1 MAYHG
6 LYLERLLP
14 SAAPVSSAPEPEG
27 YAMATFTESTAPTP
41 GANEGRHRF
50 QVLALDGGGVRG
62 LFSAAILARL
72 EEDLH
77 TRLLDHFDLVVG
89 TSTGGLIAVGL
100 GAGLSPRDIVNLYT
114 EMGTT
119 VFPWRPVGSVR
130 RLLRSKYS
138 PEPLRAALEQHL
150 GGMRL
155 EQSRVNLVVTAY
167 DLTSDTIHL
176 FKTPHNRT
184 LYRDGRVRMVD
195 VALATSAAPT
205 YFPAHVMDGTR
216 LVDGGIVANN
226 PAVIGIAEALSM
238 FGRTLD
244 DVHVLSLG
252 TTSEIR
258 HRGKR
263 LDHGGMLQWSRA
275 ATDVLLRGQSRSA
288 SGLAFHLIGERLLR
302 IDQDVPPGVL
312 KLDRIDREQL
322 LGRAAHVSR
331 EHCHQVAR
339 RFLQHTAAPVQP
351 RVSAHEG

>member
-1 MAYHG
+1 
-6 LYLERLLP
+6 
-14 SAAPVSSAPEPEG
+14 
-27 YAMATFTESTAPTP
+27 MATSHSTPPTP
-41 GANEGRHRF
+41 GANEVRHRF

-89 TSTGGLIAVGL
+89 TSTGGLTAVGL
-100 GAGLSPRDIVNLYT
+100 GAGMSPQDIVNLYT

-119 VFPWRPVGSVR
+119 VFPWRPVGGVR

-150 GGMRL
+150 GDMRL
-155 EQSRVNLVVTAY
+155 EQSSVNLLVTAY

-176 FKTPHNRT
+176 FKTPHNPT

-205 YFPAHVMDGTR
+205 YFPAHVVDGAR

-226 PAVIGIAEALSM
+226 PAVIGIAEAVSM

-244 DVHVLSLG
+244 DVHVLSIG
-252 TTSEIR
+252 TTSDVR
-258 HRGKR
+258 HRAKR
-263 LDHGGMLQWSRA
+263 LDRGGVLQWCSA
-275 ATDVLLRGQSRSA
+275 ASDVLLRGQSRSA
-288 SGLAFHLIGERLLR
+288 NGLAIHFIGNRLHR
-302 IDQDVPPGVL
+302 IDQDVPQGVL
-312 KLDRIDREQL
+312 KMDRIDREQL
-322 LGRAAHVSR
+322 HGRAAHVSR
-331 EHCHQVAR
+331 EHCHEVGR
-339 RFLQHTAAPVQP
+339 RFLPHTAARVQP